1 MRGDTSSACSAIT
14 GRLPDPSGPTNAEQD
29 LNGRQR
35 LTSFVGEAGYARFMD
50 ALGSTEAAIYLRSP
64 IEADR
69 EAFVALRRA
78 SAKSLGQ
85 WEPRMGNAEEQFG
98 DQSFDRLLGRR
109 DSEADEPFLIH
120 RASDGEIVGYVG
132 LAQIFR
138 GPFRSCIMGYW
149 IGDPYLGRGYGT
161 AGVRA
166 CLGTAFAH
174 ESKGGLGLHRAE
186 ANTIPLN
193 EASLAVVRRAG
204 MRKEGYSPG
213 YLEIDGE
220 WRDHERWAITA
231 EDWNA
236 ASSSLANVAGSAM
249 TT

>member
-1 MRGDTSSACSAIT
+1 MS
-14 GRLPDPSGPTNAEQD
+14 L
-29 LNGRQR
+29 
-35 LTSFVGEAGYARFMD
+35 VGAAGYARSMD
-50 ALGSTEAAIYLRSP
+50 AVGSMEAAIYLGAP
-64 IEADR
+64 IETDR

-78 SAKSLGQ
+78 SAKSLGP

-98 DQSFDRLLGRR
+98 DQSFDRLLDRR
-109 DSEADEPFLIH
+109 ESESDEPFLVH

-149 IGDPYLGRGYGT
+149 IGYPYLGRGYGT

-166 CLGTAFAH
+166 CLRTAFAH
-174 ESKGGLGLHRAE
+174 KSKGGLGLHRVE
-186 ANTIPLN
+186 ANIIPLN
-193 EASLAVVRRAG
+193 VASLAVVRRAG
-204 MRKEGYSPG
+204 MRKEGYSPR

-231 EDWNA
+231 ENWNA
-236 ASSSLANVAGSAM
+236 AEVLR
-249 TT
+249 